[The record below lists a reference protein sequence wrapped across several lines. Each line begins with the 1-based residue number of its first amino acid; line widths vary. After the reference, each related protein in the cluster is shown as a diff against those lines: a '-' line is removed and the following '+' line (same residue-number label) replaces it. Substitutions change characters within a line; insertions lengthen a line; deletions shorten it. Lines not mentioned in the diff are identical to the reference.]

1 MSIWLSFKDRSAR
14 RQAATTMTFR
24 PEFQPPW
31 TGEPQVT
38 MVALDRLWGPDCAP
52 TLICATKLCVVRQTA
67 TSR

>member
-31 TGEPQVT
+31 IGESQVT
-38 MVALDRLWGPDCAP
+38 MVALDRLWGRTAP
-52 TLICATKLCVVRQTA
+52 R
-67 TSR
+67 R